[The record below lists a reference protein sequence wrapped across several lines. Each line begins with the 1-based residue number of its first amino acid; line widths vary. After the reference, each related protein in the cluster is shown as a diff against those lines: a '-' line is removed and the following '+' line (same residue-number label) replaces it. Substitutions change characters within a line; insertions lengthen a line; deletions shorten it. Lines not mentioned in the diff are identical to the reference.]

1 MYVCVYVCV
10 GRCVCVCVFVCAR
23 ACGCVCVFV
32 CVCVGTCV
40 CVCVCVSVSVCVCVY
55 SNNTPVTHISVSNM
69 FGPSIVIKEIVI
81 N

>member
-1 MYVCVYVCV
+1 
-10 GRCVCVCVFVCAR
+10 
-23 ACGCVCVFV
+23 VCVFV